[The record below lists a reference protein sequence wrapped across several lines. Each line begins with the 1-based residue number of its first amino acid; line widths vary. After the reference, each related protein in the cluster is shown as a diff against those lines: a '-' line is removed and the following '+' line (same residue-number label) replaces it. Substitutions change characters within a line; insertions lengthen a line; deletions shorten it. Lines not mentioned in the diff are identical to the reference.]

1 MKKEIEVL
9 PVIEV
14 IELGW
19 IVAYNMLIAMRDFA
33 AAQAVLDWF
42 LPFQE

>member
-1 MKKEIEVL
+1 MKVEDTL

-14 IELGW
+14 GEMNW

-33 AAQAVLDWF
+33 AAQKILDWF
-42 LPFQE
+42 MPRQEF